1 MYCPLRQKN
10 TWKIICSC
18 MTPFICCIHLHAQPK
33 PRLEITPTQTV
44 SVADLNRVADSR
56 TFSIDNLKEVIYRD
70 PQTHQVIKRESN
82 YSLSASGLGNRNT
95 IVFYDGGIN
104 SPNYMR
110 SVTTDANNIPINA
123 IEKIEVLK
131 SPQSYEWSSTG
142 GVINAIRYSDRNKA
156 VADPNPPA
164 SYQPVFQV
172 PGYTAINT
180 KIDNSSYLLK
190 ISAKFSKANFTETVP
205 NFTYGNGGTTA
216 YTYKPF
222 AGYTNVET
230 ETVQFR
236 DPKGMLRKEIYTEYY
251 RDGFAYEEIT
261 YYDCNGK
268 PVHFESSVYDEYGD
282 EWEYME
288 IEYKDGV
295 AVGGYRDIT
304 GEDEIGFYEFREYY
318 NPVTHRFEEKP
329 SGTIGWS
336 LQKYSFPVRG
346 LNNLCNRYPEHVFFA
361 GPSLIRED
369 YSQDDKLN
377 MWGAMVNYSWF
388 IDRRF
393 GATLEIGYNRGSIQM
408 NDYSKL
414 NLMGGITYV
423 PCNRVG
429 LQSDFTVSVHALAGM
444 QFLKSEYSFGNNS
457 FSNTDNAF
465 TLALGPR
472 LDYKFSGS
480 IGAGLGIDYNPV
492 FTDNN
497 TANNFRLSAGIRFDF
512 YQSNK
517 GF

>member
-1 MYCPLRQKN
+1 
-10 TWKIICSC
+10 
-18 MTPFICCIHLHAQPK
+18 
-33 PRLEITPTQTV
+33 
-44 SVADLNRVADSR
+44 LNRVADSR

-164 SYQPVFQV
+164 IYQPVFQV

-190 ISAKFSKANFTETVP
+190 ISEKFSKANFTETVP

-429 LQSDFTVSVHALAGM
+429 LSSEFTVSVHALAGM